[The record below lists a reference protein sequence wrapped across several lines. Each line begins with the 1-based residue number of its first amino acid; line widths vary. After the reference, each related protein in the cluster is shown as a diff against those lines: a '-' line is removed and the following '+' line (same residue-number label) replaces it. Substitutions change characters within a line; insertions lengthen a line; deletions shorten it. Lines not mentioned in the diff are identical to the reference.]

1 MYKAGKCNRI
11 YTAMCMHE
19 CCVRLYTYMICL
31 YVAYDMILFQAPV
44 VAKSDQV
51 CTKALLFSEID
62 L

>member
-1 MYKAGKCNRI
+1 MF
-11 YTAMCMHE
+11 MHE

-51 CTKALLFSEID
+51 CAKALLFPEID